1 MNSHLNSEHFYV
13 ITGGPGSGKTSL
25 IDALAAR
32 GYQRSFEAGRAL
44 IQQQV
49 AVAGRALPW
58 ADRLLFSEL
67 MLSWEIRSYQMA
79 EKIPGLVF
87 FDRGVPDVEG
97 YLRLLK
103 VPVPEHIRKA
113 AEIFRYNRRV
123 FLAPPW
129 PKSIPKTWNASRIPM
144 RRSGLMRPYATP
156 TSIRLRNSRTSARN
170 CDRTCPLCPCSNA
183 PSRHARISIAT

>member
-49 AVAGRALPW
+49 AVAVRALPW

-129 PKSIPKTWNASRIPM
+129 PEIYTQDLERKQDSDEAVWTYEALRDSY
-144 RRSGLMRPYATP
+144 LDQATKF
-156 TSIRLRNSRTSARN
+156 TNFRAKL
-170 CDRTCPLCPCSNA
+170 
-183 PSRHARISIAT
+183 